1 MYDTTDY
8 WETSEQVSLRIRPCV
23 FDGENVCGNV
33 TDILEYFDNHNFK
46 LNIRQMD
53 DLGNSY
59 WYQVKLPKPGEAI
72 TLFVREIQTINEDYY
87 FMTGQSWLGIEAEN
101 KKTQ

>member
-1 MYDTTDY
+1 
-8 WETSEQVSLRIRPCV
+8 
-23 FDGENVCGNV
+23 
-33 TDILEYFDNHNFK
+33 
-46 LNIRQMD
+46 MD